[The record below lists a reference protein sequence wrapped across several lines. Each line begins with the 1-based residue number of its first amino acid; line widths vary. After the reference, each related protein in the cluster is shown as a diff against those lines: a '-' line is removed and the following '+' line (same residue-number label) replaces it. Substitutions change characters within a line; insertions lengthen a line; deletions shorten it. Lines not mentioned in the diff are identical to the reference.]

1 MATWA
6 ILKEENYGE
15 ERCPMKSAEKTK
27 AVTSHGRWKRVTL
40 GVCLSFLGCLTA
52 TLAPSAAQEKKA
64 DVRFGVCDWTIGKP
78 GEPAAFEIA
87 HKLGLH
93 GLQVSLVP
101 AGESLYLVPVD
112 LQKSYFLWAAR
123 NRIAICSF
131 ALGELNNVPL
141 KSDPRAE
148 KWLGQAIDIAS
159 SMQVRRILVPF
170 FGKGDLRKDPKGT
183 AAVIACLKRLAP
195 KAEKQHVIL
204 ALESWL
210 SAEEHAKILDAVG
223 SKAVR
228 VYYDVANAQEAGYD
242 VGREIRFLGGRISEV
257 HAKDTKDLYGK
268 GSMDFVAVKKAL
280 DDIGYQGW
288 LVIEGSQLPLGVEE
302 SIAYDLKYLKTIFR
316 PE

>member
-1 MATWA
+1 MKIPSRVLSAPKFRPLVLGMLCLLIFVPTW
-6 ILKEENYGE
+6 
-15 ERCPMKSAEKTK
+15 
-27 AVTSHGRWKRVTL
+27 
-40 GVCLSFLGCLTA
+40 
-52 TLAPSAAQEKKA
+52 PSDGAAQDKKA
-64 DVRFGVCDWTIGKP
+64 EVRFGVCDWTLGKA
-78 GEPAAFEIA
+78 GEPAAFEMA
-87 HKLGLH
+87 HQLGLY

-101 AGESLYLVPVD
+101 AGDSLYLVPLD
-112 LQKSYFLWAAR
+112 LQKSYLLWAAG

-170 FGKGDLRKDPKGT
+170 FGKGDLRNDPQGT

-210 SAEEHAKILDAVG
+210 SAEDHLKIINAVG

-228 VYYDVANAQEAGYD
+228 VYYDVANAQDAGHD
-242 VGREIRFLGGRISEV
+242 VGKEIRLLGRQICEI
-257 HAKDTKDLYGK
+257 HAKDTNDLYGK
-268 GSMDFVAVKKAL
+268 GSMDFVAVKKAI
-280 DDIGYQGW
+280 DDIGYRGW
-288 LVIEGSQLPLGVEE
+288 LVIEGSKLPLGVEE
-302 SIAYDLKYLKTIFR
+302 SIAYDLKYLKTVFGLN
-316 PE
+316 